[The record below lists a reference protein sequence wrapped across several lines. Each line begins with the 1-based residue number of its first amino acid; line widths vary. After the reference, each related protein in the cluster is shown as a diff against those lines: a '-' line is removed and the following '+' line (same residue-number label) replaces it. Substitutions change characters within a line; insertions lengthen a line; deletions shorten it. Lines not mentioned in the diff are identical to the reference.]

1 MIGQYAATDEDWA
14 TWIGAATYSEPDDES
29 VDRYLNKPTYA

>member
-14 TWIGAATYSEPDDES
+14 TWIGAATYAEPDAQIIEL
-29 VDRYLNKPTYA
+29 YFEGTNYA